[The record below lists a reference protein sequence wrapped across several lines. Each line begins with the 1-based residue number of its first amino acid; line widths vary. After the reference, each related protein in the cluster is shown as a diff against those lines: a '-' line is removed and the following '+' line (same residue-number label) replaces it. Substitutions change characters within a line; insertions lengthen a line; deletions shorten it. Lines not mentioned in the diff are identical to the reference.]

1 MQKLYDEVGS
11 LDRRCYEELFLTEDI
26 LMEHAAEGMADFIRQ
41 KFAKGSKVCIVVG
54 SGNNGADGIALARL
68 LHGDYEVTL
77 LHAKEPKSPM
87 AQLQKKRADA
97 LGIPTTQEVPN
108 DADVIVE
115 AIVGTG
121 FSGTLNEALTQL
133 IAAMNASSAYKIA
146 CDTPT
151 PGFFA
156 QTTLTMG
163 ALKKSLYLDAKKD
176 AVGNIEVLDL
186 GISRKLYEAKATA
199 WHLLE
204 IDDIKLPHR
213 KREDSHKGSYG
224 HTAVLAGEKLGA
236 AVLCASAALHFGSGL
251 VSLVGFENEQ
261 TLHIPHALMYAH
273 ALPKNTTAIALG
285 MGLGNEFSEDEPF
298 GFLDNELPL
307 LIDADLFHSPAICSL
322 LERKNIVLTPHPRE
336 FISLLHLTELAD
348 ITVEE
353 LQAKR
358 FDYVERFCKAY
369 PHATLLLKGANVLIG
384 QGETHFV
391 NPHGSSKLAKG
402 GSGDVLAGLIVSLLA
417 QGYSTL
423 EAAIHG
429 SLAHTLLAKNYKGA
443 DFSLTPNDL
452 IEGIG
457 NL

>member
-26 LMEHAAEGMADFIRQ
+26 LMEHAAEGMAAFIRS
-41 KFAKGSKVCIVVG
+41 KFTKGSRVCVVVG

-68 LHGDYEVTL
+68 LHGDYAVTL
-77 LHAKEPKSPM
+77 LHAKEPKSAM

-97 LGIPTTQEVPN
+97 LVIPTMQEVPN
-108 DADVIVE
+108 DADIIVE

-121 FSGTLNEALTQL
+121 FSGTLNETLTQL
-133 IAAMNASSAYKIA
+133 IAAMNTSDAYKIA

-163 ALKKSLYLDAKKD
+163 ALKKSLFLDANKD
-176 AVGNIEVLDL
+176 AVGEIKVLDL
-186 GISRKLYEAKATA
+186 GISRKLYEAKEAT

-204 IDDIKLPHR
+204 LDDIKLPHR
-213 KREDSHKGSYG
+213 EREDSHKGSYG
-224 HTAVLAGEKLGA
+224 HTAVIAGEKLGA

-273 ALPKNTTAIALG
+273 ALPKNTTAIAVG
-285 MGLGNEFSEDEPF
+285 MGLGNEFSEDELF
-298 GFLDNELPL
+298 DFLDNELPL
-307 LIDADLFHSPAICSL
+307 LIDADLFHSQTICSL
-322 LERKNIVLTPHPRE
+322 LERKNILLTPHPRE
-336 FISLLHLTELAD
+336 FVSLLRLTGLAD

-384 QGETHFV
+384 QGDAYFV

-402 GSGDVLAGLIVSLLA
+402 GSGDVLAGLIVALLA
-417 QGYSTL
+417 QGYSAL
-423 EAAIHG
+423 EAALNG

-443 DFSLTPNDL
+443 DFSLTPDDL

>member
-1 MQKLYDEVGS
+1 
-11 LDRRCYEELFLTEDI
+11 
-26 LMEHAAEGMADFIRQ
+26 
-41 KFAKGSKVCIVVG
+41 
-54 SGNNGADGIALARL
+54 
-68 LHGDYEVTL
+68 
-77 LHAKEPKSPM
+77 M

-97 LGIPTTQEVPN
+97 LGVPTTQEIPN
-108 DADVIVE
+108 DADIIVE

-121 FSGTLNEALTQL
+121 FSGTLNETLTQL
-133 IAAMNASSAYKIA
+133 IATMNASDAYKIA

-163 ALKKSLYLDAKKD
+163 ALKKSLFLDVNKD
-176 AVGNIEVLDL
+176 AIGEIKVLDL
-186 GISRKLYEAKATA
+186 GISRKLYEAKEAA

-204 IDDIKLPHR
+204 LDDIKLPHR

-224 HTAVLAGEKLGA
+224 HTAVIAGEKLGA
-236 AVLCASAALHFGSGL
+236 AVLCASAALRFGSGL
-251 VSLVGFENEQ
+251 VTLVGFENEQ

-273 ALPKNTTAIALG
+273 ALPKNTTAIAVG
-285 MGLGNEFSEDEPF
+285 MGLGNEFSEDELF

-307 LIDADLFHSPAICSL
+307 LIDADLFHSQTVCSL
-322 LERKNIVLTPHPRE
+322 LERKNILLTPHPRE
-336 FISLLHLTELAD
+336 FVSLLRLTGIAD
-348 ITVEE
+348 ITIEE

-369 PHATLLLKGANVLIG
+369 PHAILLLKGANVLIG
-384 QGETHFV
+384 QGDVYFV

-402 GSGDVLAGLIVSLLA
+402 GSGDVLAGLVVALLA
-417 QGYSTL
+417 QGYTAL
-423 EAAIHG
+423 EAALNG
-429 SLAHTLLAKNYKGA
+429 SLAHTLLAKNYQGA
-443 DFSLTPNDL
+443 DFSLTPDDL